1 MKEKE
6 QKEKKRERKRDG
18 GEILKND
25 LSNAKSDVGKVKK
38 SRGRRKK
45 EEATIMETIIYTNE
59 IALGLIN
66 NVVHA
71 L

>member
-6 QKEKKRERKRDG
+6 QKEKKRERKRVG

-38 SRGRRKK
+38 SRGRREK
-45 EEATIMETIIYTNE
+45 EEDTIMEKIIYANKMTH
-59 IALGLIN
+59 GLIN

-71 L
+71 A